1 MTVPITPGPWSF
13 LANIG
18 QGIANYG
25 EGKARFRAEKMKQV
39 GTIFAAVQNDELSAN
54 VLKSPFFQ
62 SLIKDSG
69 IGEQFS
75 PDFVAP
81 KPKETLARGQEEALG
96 QVLPQILNPSA
107 QGPEDQFARQQ
118 LAAEGTIATAPQR
131 AKAREDTARSTT
143 VAQTIEGGGPAGRA
157 AAGVQSQ
164 QVAGAAE
171 QAAIQPI
178 VQSAAGRSV
187 DASLSTLKI
196 DRITPE
202 NIANISDAAWGL
214 AQSDAASKGYTLD
227 ESLTRPYIDAA
238 IQARVR
244 AQEEMDVK
252 RIAAENAGG
261 GASDNSRL
269 IDFYQRQ
276 QQRVNDAIRSLP
288 VPTLVQ
294 TYQAGE
300 ITKNATNTGRSVE
313 EVLADPTIPLDQKI
327 AYRITTDYNT
337 QLPLLQREAEGYRDQ
352 LGQLL
357 FRRIP
362 LQDLPAAPPPSSPAR
377 TQQPGGGANGVT
389 PSASTTDTGANA
401 AYNERLRKASGRLAE
416 LRAQNNKLP
425 KDKQRSDDELKKQ
438 AARENNVS
446 LTLPAGGN
454 RR

>member
-1 MTVPITPGPWSF
+1 MTIPITPGPWSF

-25 EGKARFRAEKMKQV
+25 EGKAKFRAEKMKQV
-39 GTIFAAVQNDELSAN
+39 GTIFEAVQNNELSAN

-81 KPKETLARGQEEALG
+81 KPTETLARGQEEALG

-118 LAAEGTIATAPQR
+118 LASQGTIATAPQR
-131 AKAREDTARSTT
+131 AKAREDMARSTT
-143 VAQTIEGGGPAGRA
+143 VAKTIEEGGPAGRA
-157 AAGVQSQ
+157 AAGVQST
-164 QVAGAAE
+164 QVAQAAE

-261 GASDNSRL
+261 GASQQNRL

-294 TYQAGE
+294 TYQAGQIE
-300 ITKNATNTGRSVE
+300 QNAKNTGRSVE
-313 EVLADPTIPLDQKI
+313 EVLADPAIPLDQKI
-327 AYRITTDYNT
+327 AYRVTTDYNT
-337 QLPLLQREAEGYRDQ
+337 QLPQLQREAEGYRDQ

-357 FRRIP
+357 NSRIGV
-362 LQDLPAAPPPSSPAR
+362 DATPAAPPPSSSAR
-377 TQQPGGGANGVT
+377 TPQAGGANGAT
-389 PSASTTDTGANA
+389 PPASTSAYGTQDLEKRKKANQ
-401 AYNERLRKASGRLAE
+401 RLIE
-416 LRAQNNKLP
+416 LRQLNSQKPAN
-425 KDKQRSDDELKKQ
+425 QRRPDSELIEQ
-438 AARENNVS
+438 AARENGLS
-446 LTLPAGGN
+446 TTLPSGAP